1 MRKIL
6 ITLFI
11 YIISTQLLVAQ
22 NLRKAN
28 HLFEKRAYVAATEL
42 FLNQTDKTQEVLEKL
57 GDCYYYNSNMEEASK
72 WYGVLFSEYENT
84 TTSAYVFRYTQALK
98 GKKKYAEADKL
109 FEKYNEGIKVNTL
122 GLFEA
127 LNASIERPY
136 IIHTVSEN
144 TNGSDFGTSFYGD
157 KIVFASTR
165 SIGEAYD
172 WNDQPYLD
180 LYIAEV
186 DNQDNLT
193 NVSSLSNTINTKVH
207 EANAVFTKDGNTMY
221 FTRNNY
227 HDGKKKRDENK
238 ISHLKI
244 YSAKKVNG
252 SWINIKELSFNS
264 DNYSVSHPTLSKDE
278 SQLYFSSD
286 MPGTLG
292 SFDIFVVERN
302 ENGTYGTPKN
312 LGSTINTEQR
322 EQFPFVSKNNTLYF
336 ASDGHLGLG
345 GLDIFKS
352 TMRDGNYSSP
362 KNLSDKINSNLDD
375 FAFIIDETSET
386 GYFSSNRKGG
396 KGDDDIYRFT
406 QLKTHYVQ
414 GLVQDKNSLDLL
426 PGSMVTLFDQNNNN
440 IADTIVGTNAAFK
453 FKLES
458 NKKYTIKGTRK
469 LYLPYEVIFSTNNKG
484 NTSKNIT
491 LLFESYK
498 DIEDKI
504 VVEDGKTQIKIN
516 SIYFDFAKWNIRSDA
531 AIELNNVLSI
541 MKKYPNLIIEI
552 GAHTDCRGEKA
563 YNLDLSHKRANSV
576 REYLIS
582 QGINNDN
589 VKSVGYGEMQP
600 KNHCI
605 TGGICTDEEYNIN
618 RRCEFVILN

>member
-84 TTSAYVFRYTQALK
+84 TTPAYVFRYTQALK
-98 GKKKYAEADKL
+98 GKEKYAEADKL

-352 TMRDGNYSSP
+352 TMRDGNYSNP

-396 KGDDDIYRFT
+396 KG
-406 QLKTHYVQ
+406 
-414 GLVQDKNSLDLL
+414 
-426 PGSMVTLFDQNNNN
+426 
-440 IADTIVGTNAAFK
+440 
-453 FKLES
+453 
-458 NKKYTIKGTRK
+458 
-469 LYLPYEVIFSTNNKG
+469 
-484 NTSKNIT
+484 
-491 LLFESYK
+491 
-498 DIEDKI
+498 
-504 VVEDGKTQIKIN
+504 
-516 SIYFDFAKWNIRSDA
+516 
-531 AIELNNVLSI
+531 
-541 MKKYPNLIIEI
+541 
-552 GAHTDCRGEKA
+552 
-563 YNLDLSHKRANSV
+563 
-576 REYLIS
+576 
-582 QGINNDN
+582 
-589 VKSVGYGEMQP
+589 
-600 KNHCI
+600 
-605 TGGICTDEEYNIN
+605 
-618 RRCEFVILN
+618 